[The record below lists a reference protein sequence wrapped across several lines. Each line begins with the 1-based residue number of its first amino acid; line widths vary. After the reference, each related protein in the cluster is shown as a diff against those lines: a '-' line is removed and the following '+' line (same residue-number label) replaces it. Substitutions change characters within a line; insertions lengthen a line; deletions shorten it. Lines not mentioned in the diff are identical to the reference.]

1 MVEEY
6 HKGLSHLKDSGW
18 ENTWKKKLPL
28 SCFHTKKAH
37 LSILTYMCQ
46 CSLTDVFYPCS
57 LGWMSKRV
65 DGAAFGKT
73 KRDGGNLSI
82 VPRWVS
88 CNPPYQVEGLG
99 LIPRSH
105 QTISTWSHDKYVT
118 LLHVTQ
124 RTHRKSSI
132 TQQTSRFAD
141 DTVKSQCKHYITL
154 FPWLATSHQMGQYI
168 VVIQM
173 LFFWQILLNRFFTE
187 LADENN

>member
-1 MVEEY
+1 MYNEVKLNHSVAEEY

-124 RTHRKSSI
+124 RTHRKCHQSHDKPLDLQMIQLNLSASI
-132 TQQTSRFAD
+132 TLLS
-141 DTVKSQCKHYITL
+141 
-154 FPWLATSHQMGQYI
+154 FPDWPLATKWDS
-168 VVIQM
+168 
-173 LFFWQILLNRFFTE
+173 T
-187 LADENN
+187 

>member
-1 MVEEY
+1 MGRLLLLSFLNVQRSEIEVVEEY

-124 RTHRKSSI
+124 RTHRKCHQSHDKPLDLQMIQLNLSASI
-132 TQQTSRFAD
+132 TLLS
-141 DTVKSQCKHYITL
+141 
-154 FPWLATSHQMGQYI
+154 FPDWPLATKWDS
-168 VVIQM
+168 
-173 LFFWQILLNRFFTE
+173 T
-187 LADENN
+187 